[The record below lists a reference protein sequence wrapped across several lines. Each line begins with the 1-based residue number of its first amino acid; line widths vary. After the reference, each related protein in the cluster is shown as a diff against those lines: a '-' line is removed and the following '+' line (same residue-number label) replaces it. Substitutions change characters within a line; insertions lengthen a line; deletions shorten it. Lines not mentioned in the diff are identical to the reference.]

1 MEAIL
6 LQYGWVLIVL
16 VVLEGLLAADNAV
29 VMAVMVKH
37 LPQEQQKKA
46 LFYGLFGALI
56 FRFSALFVITVLV
69 NYWQIQAVGA
79 KDIYYLCLLKI
90 FMICVNIGMMLKK
103 TQMISQRKK
112 AQASG

>member
-37 LPQEQQKKA
+37 LPQEQQKGII
-46 LFYGLFGALI
+46 LWTIWSINIPILRTICYYSFG
-56 FRFSALFVITVLV
+56 
-69 NYWQIQAVGA
+69 
-79 KDIYYLCLLKI
+79 
-90 FMICVNIGMMLKK
+90 
-103 TQMISQRKK
+103 
-112 AQASG
+112 

>member
-16 VVLEGLLAADNAV
+16 VVLEGLLATDNAV

-37 LPQEQQKKA
+37 LPQERKKA

-79 KDIYYLCLLKI
+79 NFIYYLCLRKI
-90 FMICVNIGMMLKK
+90 YMIYENIKMKK
-103 TQMISQRKK
+103 QRTENGGKRVLVF
-112 AQASG
+112 G